1 MDDVWLVSVPDG
13 DILASILKKPPPRV
27 VHKAFMTNGSYQHLE
42 RIVLKASTT
51 HVQGIG
57 TRGKRKLSK
66 ESFIAFP
73 KEIVGTFAHLPRVFK
88 KVDIDRLMGDKI
100 SRSMKWRYIRRME
113 HHGIVRH
120 TTKKYYRKMYDTISE
135 WMEKD
140 AIPRIRRMEML
151 VEVETPPTSSAAK
164 S

>member
-1 MDDVWLVSVPDG
+1 M
-13 DILASILKKPPPRV
+13 
-27 VHKAFMTNGSYQHLE
+27 E
-42 RIVLKASTT
+42 RIVLRANSTHMAT
-51 HVQGIG
+51 VG

-66 ESFIAFP
+66 ESITAFP

-88 KVDIDRLMGDKI
+88 KVDVDRLMGDKI

-113 HHGIVRH
+113 HLGIVRH
-120 TTKKYYRKMYDTISE
+120 ATKKYYRKMYDTISE

-151 VEVETPPTSSAAK
+151 VEVETPPAPSNSK
-164 S
+164 P